1 MLDTEKQYLARKLWN
16 QLMATARPEEGYRK
30 ILTAFETLYLAG
42 KAAGESAAE
51 SEIEHLRRYNEVAA
65 ADAAKEKVLEMCFGK
80 TPHHLGCKCNFCLP

>member
-42 KAAGESAAE
+42 KAAGEKAAADHIALLE
-51 SEIEHLRRYNEVAA
+51 RYNEVAA
-65 ADAAKEKVLEMCFGK
+65 KDAARDREA
-80 TPHHLGCKCNFCLP
+80 